1 MNCDSIKAA
10 LQSDSNDL
18 VRTLHVDEFKYLT
31 MKLESHY
38 DNLLKLLLLRI
49 HLRFVYNVILDREEL
64 KHTICC
70 LIVYFV
76 MSDEDEK
83 LNFSLTSRKLVL
95 ARPIRVG
102 QTYDMYR

>member
-10 LQSDSNDL
+10 LQSDSNDS

-31 MKLESHY
+31 MKLELHY

-64 KHTICC
+64 KHTLCY

-76 MSDEDEK
+76 MSDEDGK
-83 LNFSLTSRKLVL
+83 LNFSLTNRKLVL
-95 ARPIRVG
+95 TRISRIG
-102 QTYDMYR
+102 QVYDR